1 MKIDYVKIINHLIDE
16 NKKFESG
23 DKRIT
28 KDDYETNKKTL
39 EHFRIHLGKMWG
51 RKTMRRNYHK
61 VSKIVTKQG
70 YSHYERKFRKNRM
83 PKNRRVLSASG
94 NNVRI

>member
-1 MKIDYVKIINHLIDE
+1 
-16 NKKFESG
+16 
-23 DKRIT
+23 
-28 KDDYETNKKTL
+28 
-39 EHFRIHLGKMWG
+39 
-51 RKTMRRNYHK
+51 MRRNYHK
-61 VSKIVTKQG
+61 VSKIVTKKG